1 MSNNIHV
8 QGFINAVFYL
18 GECKMPEKAIFSSE
32 YIRIIKRQDGFYI
45 ESLRRGMTL
54 EQFNRLMSDHPE
66 IKVTNVM
73 AIRNAILY
81 APRPAEKFGEV
92 KARINIELSDDQ
104 LKAYLTLCVEEEEI
118 SGPGK
123 ADLIREIL
131 KKLNEKGVV
140 FGVKNSVLLGRLV
153 NHRQILIAEGIAP
166 VSGEDS
172 VVRMYEMKDVKPE
185 VKEDGNVDHYELN
198 LINRV
203 NAGDWL
209 GERIDPKEGTPGRTV
224 RGSTLLPA
232 KGKSYP
238 LFYDRNTVREVYD
251 NGKTT
256 LYAAINGA
264 VHYDGDRISVSNHL
278 EITNNVDFK
287 TGNIDFDGFLTV
299 KGSIEDSFS
308 VAASKDIEILG
319 DFGLGSVKDIV
330 SNEGSIYIKG
340 GIAGKNKAVIR
351 SKKDIYTKFVSD
363 TTIIC
368 DGSVHI
374 GFYCLNSSI
383 KAKEVILDSPKG
395 QIIGGTIQADIR
407 VVASTIGSSG
417 EKRTYICVSGFDRNM
432 LKSNLEKL
440 AVDIERAKS
449 ELARAKQEISV
460 YSSISALTREQA
472 AVYERIKDRFFE
484 VKDRLKRLEEERRA
498 LTGYLR
504 VHGEGEVSVLKRIH
518 PNSVLEIKKI
528 IKEIYKPVM
537 STCFYVQDGELKE
550 L

>member
-1 MSNNIHV
+1 M
-8 QGFINAVFYL
+8 L
-18 GECKMPEKAIFSSE
+18 EKVIFSSE
-32 YIRIIKRQDGFYI
+32 YVRIIKRQDGFYI
-45 ESLRRGMTL
+45 ESLRKGMTL
-54 EQFNRLMSDHPE
+54 EQFNRLMSDHSE
-66 IKVTNVM
+66 IKVTSVI
-73 AIRNAILY
+73 AIRNAILN
-81 APRPAEKFGEV
+81 APSSPEKFGIV
-92 KARINIELSDDQ
+92 KDRIIIETSDDE
-104 LKAYLTLCVEEEEI
+104 LKAYLTLCVEDGEI
-118 SGPGK
+118 SGAGK
-123 ADLIREIL
+123 ADLFKEIL
-131 KKLNEKGVV
+131 TKLSEKGVT
-140 FGVKNSVLLGRLV
+140 FGVKNSVLLSKLA
-153 NHRQILIAEGIAP
+153 NNRQLLIAEGVAP
-166 VSGEDS
+166 INGEDS
-172 VVRMYEMKDVKPE
+172 IVKMYEMREVKPE

-209 GERIDPKEGTPGRTV
+209 GERIDPKEGSPGRTV
-224 RGSTLLPA
+224 KGGTLLPA

-238 LFYDRNTVREVYD
+238 LFYDRNTVKEVYE

-256 LYAAINGA
+256 LYALIIGA

-278 EITNNVDFK
+278 EITSNVDFK

-308 VAASKDIEILG
+308 VAARKDIEILG

-407 VVASTIGSSG
+407 VVASTIGSSS
-417 EKRTYICVSGFDRNM
+417 EKRTFISVSGFDRNT
-432 LKSNLEKL
+432 LKANLEKL
-440 AVDIERAKS
+440 IVDIDKTKS
-449 ELARAKQEISV
+449 ELAKAKQEVSV
-460 YSSISALTREQA
+460 YSNTSGLTREQIN
-472 AVYERIKDRFFE
+472 VYERIKDRFFE
-484 VKDRLKRLEEERRA
+484 IKDKLKHLEEERKTV
-498 LTGYLR
+498 TGYLR
-504 VHGEGEVSVLKRIH
+504 THGEGEISVLKKIY
-518 PNSVLEIKKI
+518 PSSVLEIKRI
-528 IKEIYKPVM
+528 IREIYKPVM
-537 STCFYVQDGELKE
+537 STSFYVQDGQIKE

>member
-1 MSNNIHV
+1 M
-8 QGFINAVFYL
+8 L
-18 GECKMPEKAIFSSE
+18 EKVIFSSE
-32 YIRIIKRQDGFYI
+32 YIRIIKKQDGFYI
-45 ESLRRGMTL
+45 ESLRKGMTL

-66 IKVTNVM
+66 IKVTSVM
-73 AIRNAILY
+73 AIRNAIIN
-81 APRPAEKFGEV
+81 APKPAEKFGVV
-92 KARINIELSDDQ
+92 KERIIIELSEDE
-104 LKAYLTLCVEEEEI
+104 LRAYLTLCVEDEEI
-118 SGPGK
+118 SGRGK
-123 ADLIREIL
+123 ADLFKEIL
-131 KKLNEKGVV
+131 TKLSEKGVT
-140 FGVKNSVLLGRLV
+140 FGVKNSVLLSKLV
-153 NHRQILIAEGIAP
+153 NNQPILIAEGIAP
-166 VSGEDS
+166 INGEDS
-172 VVRMYEMKDVKPE
+172 VVKIYEMNEVKPE

-224 RGSTLLPA
+224 KGNVILPA

-238 LFYDRNTVREVYD
+238 LFYDRNTVKEVYE
-251 NGKTT
+251 NGKST
-256 LYAAINGA
+256 LYALINGA

-278 EITNNVDFK
+278 EITSNVDFK

-395 QIIGGTIQADIR
+395 QIIGGTIQADIK
-407 VVASTIGSSG
+407 VVASIIGSSS
-417 EKRTYICVSGFDRNM
+417 EKRTYISVAGFDRNT
-432 LKSNLEKL
+432 LKANLEKL
-440 AVDIERAKS
+440 AVDIEKTKT
-449 ELARAKQEISV
+449 ELARAKQEVSV
-460 YSSISALTREQA
+460 YSNTSGLTREQINA
-472 AVYERIKDRFFE
+472 YERIKDRFFE
-484 VKDRLKRLEEERRA
+484 IRDKLRHLDDERKTV
-498 LTGYLR
+498 TGYLR
-504 VHGEGEVSVLKRIH
+504 THGEGEVSVLKKIY
-518 PNSVLEIKKI
+518 PNSVLEIKRI
-528 IKEIYKPVM
+528 IKEIYKPVL
-537 STCFYVQDGELKE
+537 STSYYVQDGQIKE